1 MNSTITNKPIIANPQ
16 GSLSPRLLSSGH
28 SLKQTANKIINRP
41 KALSQFL
48 KKEKAPME
56 NLSLGAKVIKIK
68 QIQ

>member
-1 MNSTITNKPIIANPQ
+1 MTNKPINTNPQ

-28 SLKQTANKIINRP
+28 SFKQTANKTMNRP

-48 KKEKAPME
+48 KKEKVPMT
-56 NLSLGAKVIKIK
+56 NLSLGAKVMKIK